1 MNPSPLVAASGVGG
15 MFAICVFLVVWIFR
29 VSNGQ
34 QRTLVDQQH
43 ELLRQNRVV
52 QRREQWCTRRLNIV
66 IVELDR
72 NGIKVPDE
80 VWLEPP
86 DEEPSNA

>member
-1 MNPSPLVAASGVGG
+1 

-34 QRTLVDQQH
+34 QRTLVDQQR
-43 ELLRQNRVV
+43 ELLRQNAEV
-52 QRREQWCTRRLNIV
+52 QRRERWCTRRLNLV

-80 VWLEPP
+80 VWIGDPSV
-86 DEEPSNA
+86 EETDA